1 MEGGVVAYYQNVK
14 RSVTPV
20 NFTIGIAHCD
30 NFGRVTQ
37 VEDTEQ
43 KVADVCDT
51 TQKADE
57 WLGLG
62 FSGSYG
68 DINVKCKG

>member
-1 MEGGVVAYYQNVK
+1 MEGGVVAYYQNMK

-51 TQKADE
+51 T
-57 WLGLG
+57 
-62 FSGSYG
+62 
-68 DINVKCKG
+68 CKS